1 MRWQLGV
8 NGAPVPHSPL
18 DSHTSPGNAA
28 SQFHATS
35 RLVGDGHL
43 SGGTSRRQMPQ
54 DNPASQ
60 VPHAGGEGGG
70 AVASLKARAFAMR
83 QEVMRRG
90 AVGDIPERSGRCRRV
105 TGAGAA
111 TAVLRGVTTTTPRYT
126 ASYTSRPN
134 NCISPPNVRSDFRYF
149 ARRSRS
155 FRLPG
160 RWACSRAAERRA
172 NRQRHAQRVSI
183 QVKVVS

>member
-83 QEVMRRG
+83 QEVMRRV
-90 AVGDIPERSGRCRRV
+90 ALGDIPGR
-105 TGAGAA
+105 AGAA
-111 TAVLRGVTTTTPRYT
+111 DGGALEAGGLLSRHHTTTAPRLQANLNLLT
-126 ASYTSRPN
+126 
-134 NCISPPNVRSDFRYF
+134 
-149 ARRSRS
+149 
-155 FRLPG
+155 G
-160 RWACSRAAERRA
+160 RADAG
-172 NRQRHAQRVSI
+172 QM
-183 QVKVVS
+183 

>member
-18 DSHTSPGNAA
+18 DSHTSPGFAA
-28 SQFHATS
+28 SQFHTTS

-60 VPHAGGEGGG
+60 VPHAGAEGGG

-83 QEVMRRG
+83 QEVMRRA
-90 AVGDIPERSGRCRRV
+90 AVGDIAGRSGRADG
-105 TGAGAA
+105 GA
-111 TAVLRGVTTTTPRYT
+111 PR
-126 ASYTSRPN
+126 
-134 NCISPPNVRSDFRYF
+134 
-149 ARRSRS
+149 
-155 FRLPG
+155 
-160 RWACSRAAERRA
+160 RRA
-172 NRQRHAQRVSI
+172 RYAQTCPPLTSGRPRQICGGRDGVE
-183 QVKVVS
+183 

>member
-18 DSHTSPGNAA
+18 DSHTSPGFAA
-28 SQFHATS
+28 SQFHTTS

-83 QEVMRRG
+83 QEVMRR
-90 AVGDIPERSGRCRRV
+90 AALGDIPGRRALEAVPHDGAHRYAQTCSPLSSGRQIC
-105 TGAGAA
+105 GA
-111 TAVLRGVTTTTPRYT
+111 RNGV
-126 ASYTSRPN
+126 
-134 NCISPPNVRSDFRYF
+134 
-149 ARRSRS
+149 
-155 FRLPG
+155 
-160 RWACSRAAERRA
+160 E
-172 NRQRHAQRVSI
+172 
-183 QVKVVS
+183 